1 MAPVPFE
8 GILIPGLYGSD
19 EGHWQ
24 SLWQAHMPW
33 LRRIELESWEC
44 ADLDAWQDAIE
55 HANHDLEEPAVL
67 IAHSFGCIAA
77 AAWVRRHPDRVAG
90 LLLVAPAWPDA
101 DTRPGD
107 RPDPLPVPARI
118 IASTSDPW
126 MDIDETRA
134 LARRWGAAFRNGGD
148 LGHINTA
155 AGVGE
160 WRQGLDDLRWLL
172 AQRSAPQALA
182 G

>member
-1 MAPVPFE
+1 MSAVPFQ
-8 GILIPGLYGSD
+8 GILIPGLHGSD
-19 EGHWQ
+19 QQHWQ
-24 SLWQAHMPW
+24 SHWHHHMPW
-33 LRRIELESWEC
+33 LRRIELSHWQQP
-44 ADLDAWQDAIE
+44 DANLWHDAIDR
-55 HANHDLEEPAVL
+55 AIVGLDQPAIL
-67 IAHSFGCIAA
+67 IAHSFGCLAA
-77 AAWVRRHPDRVAG
+77 AGWTDRHPDRVAG
-90 LLLVAPAWPDA
+90 LLLVAPAGPA
-101 DTRPGD
+101 SARRPA
-107 RPDPLPVPARI
+107 RHRPLPVPARV

-126 MDIDETRA
+126 IDIGESRE

-172 AQRSAPQALA
+172 AQRRRPALA